1 MGMISFHELESV
13 DEDDT
18 SHGHEDP
25 VFDVDEWNE
34 ILATYA
40 GAPRQLN
47 DLLVCLL
54 WTAVRDR
61 ASNHMSS
68 GKFGGKNGPG
78 NLLKCRGRGDFFL
91 ICLGV
96 TTSAGPT
103 MVTLTTRLSQESL
116 LSLGAEATPIEA
128 KTPDNSK
135 RCTDHCENITNIQ
148 TYLHHHVVPAK
159 NSHHIPLLTVAA
171 HP

>member
-25 VFDVDEWNE
+25 VFDVDEWKE
-34 ILATYA
+34 ILATCA

-47 DLLVCLL
+47 DFLVCLL

-68 GKFGGKNGPG
+68 GKFGGKDGPG
-78 NLLKCRGRGDFFL
+78 NLLKCRGRGDGCFVCFFCVL
-91 ICLGV
+91 LFSNGRNDEGKQTEPV
-96 TTSAGPT
+96 LVPT
-103 MVTLTTRLSQESL
+103 R
-116 LSLGAEATPIEA
+116 
-128 KTPDNSK
+128 
-135 RCTDHCENITNIQ
+135 
-148 TYLHHHVVPAK
+148 
-159 NSHHIPLLTVAA
+159 
-171 HP
+171 